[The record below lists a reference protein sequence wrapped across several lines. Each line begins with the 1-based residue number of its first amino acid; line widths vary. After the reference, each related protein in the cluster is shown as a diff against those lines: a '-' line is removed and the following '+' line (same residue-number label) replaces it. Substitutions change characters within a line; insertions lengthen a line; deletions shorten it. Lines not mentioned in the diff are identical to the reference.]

1 MEREPQRHQG
11 EPRGQTDYAPK
22 TSGGAKPGFALS
34 AWSLAIGGLFLV
46 LVLGSLLLI

>member
-1 MEREPQRHQG
+1 MQREPESDRN
-11 EPRGQTDYAPK
+11 EPREQTDYAPK
-22 TSGGAKPGFALS
+22 RSGGAKPGLALS